1 MALNNDNLSKKKNK
15 RSKKSSKLTSK
26 RLLKSDVSDQK
37 QISKFEDNDDDD
49 YDEFMQQKDSSEKSK
64 DNESKLSRN
73 ESIASSP
80 SSLSETNFFY
90 TSDKFFNTFE
100 DDEITYYIQCKYP
113 TFDFENSNDIVMR
126 KTIIQILND
135 TKFITEV
142 LDRYNMNIYDFFK
155 FLFRY
160 DQNIFKGLFF
170 KRIRKALKYKKYAT
184 TAKKLLYSERKQLSK
199 KLQKHK

>member
-26 RLLKSDVSDQK
+26 KQLKSDVSDQK

>member
-26 RLLKSDVSDQK
+26 KQLKSDVSYQK
-37 QISKFEDNDDDD
+37 QISKFEDNDDD
-49 YDEFMQQKDSSEKSK
+49 YDEFMQQKDSLEKSK

-126 KTIIQILND
+126 KTIIEILND

-184 TAKKLLYSERKQLSK
+184 TAKKLLYSERKHLSK
-199 KLQKHK
+199 KLQKYK

>member
-26 RLLKSDVSDQK
+26 KQLKSDVSYQK

-126 KTIIQILND
+126 KTIIEILND

>member
-1 MALNNDNLSKKKNK
+1 MALKNDNLSKKKSK
-15 RSKKSSKLTSK
+15 SSKKSSKLSSK
-26 RLLKSDVSDQK
+26 RLLKNAVSSQK
-37 QISKFEDNDDDD
+37 QISEFEDNDDD
-49 YDEFMQQKDSSEKSK
+49 YDEFMQQKDSSENSKDSKSK
-64 DNESKLSRN
+64 SSRSESM
-73 ESIASSP
+73 ASS

-113 TFDFENSNDIVMR
+113 TFDFENSSDTVMR
-126 KTIIQILND
+126 KTIIEILND
-135 TKFITEV
+135 TKFMTEV
-142 LDRYNMNIYDFFK
+142 LERYNMNIYDFFK

-184 TAKKLLYSERKQLSK
+184 TAKKLLYSERKHLSK
-199 KLQKHK
+199 KMLRCR

>member
-26 RLLKSDVSDQK
+26 KQLKNDVSDQK
-37 QISKFEDNDDDD
+37 QISKFEENDDD

-80 SSLSETNFFY
+80 SLSETNFFY

-126 KTIIQILND
+126 KTIIEILND

-184 TAKKLLYSERKQLSK
+184 TAKKLLYSERKHLSK

>member
-1 MALNNDNLSKKKNK
+1 MALKNNNLAKKK
-15 RSKKSSKLTSK
+15 SKSSKKTSQLSSK
-26 RLLKSDVSDQK
+26 RLLKNAVSSQK
-37 QISKFEDNDDDD
+37 QISEFEDNDDD
-49 YDEFMQQKDSSEKSK
+49 YDEFMQQKDSSENSKDSKSK
-64 DNESKLSRN
+64 SSRS
-73 ESIASSP
+73 ESIASS

-113 TFDFENSNDIVMR
+113 TFDFENSSDTVMR
-126 KTIIQILND
+126 KTIIEILND
-135 TKFITEV
+135 TKFMTEV
-142 LDRYNMNIYDFFK
+142 LERYNMNIYDFFK

-184 TAKKLLYSERKQLSK
+184 TAKKLLYSERKHLSK
-199 KLQKHK
+199 KMLRRR

>member
-126 KTIIQILND
+126 KTIIEILND

>member
-1 MALNNDNLSKKKNK
+1 MALNNNNLSKKKNK

-26 RLLKSDVSDQK
+26 KQLKNDVSDQK
-37 QISKFEDNDDDD
+37 QISKFEENDDD

-80 SSLSETNFFY
+80 SLSETNFFY

-126 KTIIQILND
+126 KTIIEILND

-184 TAKKLLYSERKQLSK
+184 TAKKLLYSERKHLSK

>member
-1 MALNNDNLSKKKNK
+1 MALNNNNLSKKKNK

-26 RLLKSDVSDQK
+26 KQLKNDVSDQK
-37 QISKFEDNDDDD
+37 QISKFEDNDDD

-80 SSLSETNFFY
+80 SLSETNFFY

-126 KTIIQILND
+126 KTIIEILND

-184 TAKKLLYSERKQLSK
+184 TAKKLLYSERKHLSK